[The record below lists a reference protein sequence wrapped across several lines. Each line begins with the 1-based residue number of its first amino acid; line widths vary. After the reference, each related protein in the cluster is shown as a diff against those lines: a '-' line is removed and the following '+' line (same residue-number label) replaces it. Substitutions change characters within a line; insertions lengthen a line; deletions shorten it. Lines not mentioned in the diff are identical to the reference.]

1 MANLVCLALY
11 LCANLLEDELSGNGH
26 PAHASPTAPRLL
38 RALGQPRLLRFLAR
52 PSVS

>member
-26 PAHASPTAPRLL
+26 PAHASPGLL
-38 RALGQPRLLRFLAR
+38 PNLR
-52 PSVS
+52 PTT